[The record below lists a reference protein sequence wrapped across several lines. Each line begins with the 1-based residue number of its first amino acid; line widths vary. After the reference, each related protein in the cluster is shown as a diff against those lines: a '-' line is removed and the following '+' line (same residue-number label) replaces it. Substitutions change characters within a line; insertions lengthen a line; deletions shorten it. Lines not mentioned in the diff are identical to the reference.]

1 MDFLTASLMVSVIIF
16 FGFFA
21 EFLFYKFK
29 IPDVLL
35 LIIFGFLLGPYVF
48 RYIAPNS
55 LEFIAPFFTT
65 FALLFLLFDGAFN
78 MDLVSFFKGL
88 GKGLFVTIYNFVLSS
103 LAITIIL
110 ILFRF
115 DWVYALLVGFI
126 LGGISSAF
134 VIPVIKKLNITKE
147 TYSILTLESAITD
160 VLCIVFALT
169 MIEIIKLNA
178 LSFNLIV
185 SNLAAL
191 FAVAA
196 FFGVIAGILWIVL
209 ISKVLKKNKFYMLT
223 IAYLLLIFTV
233 TEYLHGNGA
242 IATLFFGLV
251 LRNSKKLTSLLKG
264 ENSISVTSPTEQLF
278 YSQISFFLKTFF
290 FVYIGILLDFSNLK
304 ALVIGGIIAIAVM
317 LLRNTDSILTKNFL
331 PYDRKI
337 INSIFARGLA
347 AAVLAQLAIQHNLP
361 NADLIVKITIA
372 VIMFTVILSS
382 AKILSSSRRHVNKKG
397 HSFSI

>member
-1 MDFLTASLMVSVIIF
+1 MDFLTAALMVSVIIF

-35 LIIFGFLLGPYVF
+35 LIIFGFLLGPYAF

-55 LEFIAPFFTT
+55 LESVAPFFTA

-78 MDLVSFFKGL
+78 IDLVSFFKGL
-88 GKGLFVTIYNFVLSS
+88 GRGIAVTLYNFALSS
-103 LAITIIL
+103 TAIAL
-110 ILFRF
+110 ILVLFGF
-115 DWVYALLVGFI
+115 NWLYALLVGFI

-134 VIPVIKKLNITKE
+134 VIPVIKKLDIKKE

-160 VLCIVFALT
+160 VLCIVLALT
-169 MIEIIKLNA
+169 MIEIINLNT
-178 LSFNLIV
+178 LSFNMIA
-185 SNLAAL
+185 SKLAAL

-196 FFGVIAGILWIVL
+196 FFGVVAGILWIALV
-209 ISKVLKKNKFYMLT
+209 SKVLKKNRFYMLT
-223 IAYLLLIFTV
+223 IAYLLLIFAV

-242 IATLFFGLV
+242 IAALFFGLV

-264 ENSISVTSPTEQLF
+264 ENSISATSPTEQLF

-304 ALVIGGIIAIAVM
+304 ALIIGATIAVAVM

-347 AAVLAQLAIQHNLP
+347 AAVLAQLATQYNLQ
-361 NADLIVKITIA
+361 NAELIVKITIA

-382 AKILSSSRRHVNKKG
+382 TRILLSNRRASNDKRC
-397 HSFSI
+397 SISP